1 MKHNCPKL
9 GHLEAKTLNAMLRMR
24 NVAKVY
30 HNGTVAL
37 SCINLTVDK
46 GELVFIVGP
55 SGAGKS
61 TLFKLIN
68 RKELPSSGEVWVGR
82 KSVPDLKRSEIPF
95 FRRNVGMIY
104 QDFKLLPNKTTFDNI
119 AFALEVIEAS
129 RREVLRQV
137 PAVLELVG
145 LRDKGKAYPHE
156 LSGGEQ
162 QRVSLAR
169 AIVNRPIILMADEPT
184 GNLDPETSWGIMDLL
199 VEINRRGTTVLMAT
213 HNKDIVN
220 RMRRRVIA
228 LENGKVVRD
237 EQRGAYDIES

>member
-1 MKHNCPKL
+1 M
-9 GHLEAKTLNAMLRMR
+9 NAMLRMR
-24 NVAKVY
+24 NVSKVY

-37 SCINLTVDK
+37 TSINLTVDK
-46 GELVFIVGP
+46 GEMVFIVGQ

-68 RKELPSSGEVWVGR
+68 RKELPTTGEVWVGR
-82 KSVPDLKRSEIPF
+82 KSVPDLKKSEIPI

-129 RREVLRQV
+129 RREILRQV

-169 AIVNRPIILMADEPT
+169 AIVNRPIVLMADEPT

-228 LENGKVVRD
+228 LEDGKIIRD

>member
-1 MKHNCPKL
+1 M
-9 GHLEAKTLNAMLRMR
+9 NAMLRMR
-24 NVAKVY
+24 NVSKVY

-37 SCINLTVDK
+37 TSINLTVDK
-46 GELVFIVGP
+46 GEMVFIVGQ

-68 RKELPSSGEVWVGR
+68 RKELPTTGEVWVGR
-82 KSVPDLKRSEIPF
+82 KSVPDLKKSEIPI

-129 RREVLRQV
+129 RREILRQV

-169 AIVNRPIILMADEPT
+169 AIVNRPIVLMADEPS
-184 GNLDPETSWGIMDLL
+184 GNLDQETSWGIMDLL

-228 LENGKVVRD
+228 LEDGKIIRD

>member
-1 MKHNCPKL
+1 
-9 GHLEAKTLNAMLRMR
+9 LNAMLRMR

-37 SCINLTVDK
+37 SSINLTVDK

-82 KSVPDLKRSEIPF
+82 KSVPDLKKSEVPI

-145 LRDKGKAYPHE
+145 LRDKGKAFPHE

-184 GNLDPETSWGIMDLL
+184 GNLDPETSWGIMDLM
-199 VEINRRGTTVLMAT
+199 VEINRRGTTILMAT

>member
-1 MKHNCPKL
+1 
-9 GHLEAKTLNAMLRMR
+9 
-24 NVAKVY
+24 
-30 HNGTVAL
+30 
-37 SCINLTVDK
+37 
-46 GELVFIVGP
+46 
-55 SGAGKS
+55 
-61 TLFKLIN
+61 
-68 RKELPSSGEVWVGR
+68 EV
-82 KSVPDLKRSEIPF
+82 PI

-104 QDFKLLPNKTTFDNI
+104 QDFKLLSNKTTFENI
-119 AFALEVIEAS
+119 AFALEVVEAS

-184 GNLDPETSWGIMDLL
+184 GNLDPDTSWGIMDLL

-228 LENGKVVRD
+228 MEHGKIIRD

>member
-1 MKHNCPKL
+1 
-9 GHLEAKTLNAMLRMR
+9 MLRMR

-37 SCINLTVDK
+37 SCINLTIDK

-82 KSVPDLKRSEIPF
+82 KSVPDLKKSEIPT

-145 LRDKGKAYPHE
+145 LRDKSKAYPNE

-228 LENGKVVRD
+228 LENGKIVRD

>member
-1 MKHNCPKL
+1 
-9 GHLEAKTLNAMLRMR
+9 MLRMR
-24 NVAKVY
+24 NVSKVY

-37 SCINLTVDK
+37 TSINLTVDK
-46 GELVFIVGP
+46 GEMVFIVGQ

-68 RKELPSSGEVWVGR
+68 RKELPTTGEVWVGR
-82 KSVPDLKRSEIPF
+82 KSVPDLKKSEIPI

-129 RREVLRQV
+129 RREILRQV

-169 AIVNRPIILMADEPT
+169 AIVNRPIVLMADEPT

-228 LENGKVVRD
+228 LEDGKIIRD

>member
-1 MKHNCPKL
+1 M
-9 GHLEAKTLNAMLRMR
+9 NAMLRMR

-37 SCINLTVDK
+37 SSINLTVDK

-82 KSVPDLKRSEIPF
+82 KSVPDLKKSEVPI

-145 LRDKGKAYPHE
+145 LRDKGKAFPHE

-184 GNLDPETSWGIMDLL
+184 GNLDPETSWGIMDLM
-199 VEINRRGTTVLMAT
+199 VEINRRGTTILMAT

-237 EQRGAYDIES
+237 EQRGAYNIES

>member
-1 MKHNCPKL
+1 
-9 GHLEAKTLNAMLRMR
+9 MLRMR

-37 SCINLTVDK
+37 SSINLTVDK

-82 KSVPDLKRSEIPF
+82 KSVPDLKKSEVPI

-145 LRDKGKAYPHE
+145 LRDKGKAFPHE

-199 VEINRRGTTVLMAT
+199 VEINRRGTTILMAT

>member
-1 MKHNCPKL
+1 
-9 GHLEAKTLNAMLRMR
+9 MLRMR
-24 NVAKVY
+24 NVSKVY

-37 SCINLTVDK
+37 TSINLTVDK
-46 GELVFIVGP
+46 GEMVFFVGP

-68 RKELPSSGEVWVGR
+68 RKELPTTGEVWVGR
-82 KSVPDLKRSEIPF
+82 KSVPDLKKSEIPI

-129 RREVLRQV
+129 RREILRQV

-169 AIVNRPIILMADEPT
+169 AIVNRPIVLMADEPT

-228 LENGKVVRD
+228 LEDGKIIRD

>member
-1 MKHNCPKL
+1 M
-9 GHLEAKTLNAMLRMR
+9 
-24 NVAKVY
+24 
-30 HNGTVAL
+30 
-37 SCINLTVDK
+37 
-46 GELVFIVGP
+46 
-55 SGAGKS
+55 
-61 TLFKLIN
+61 
-68 RKELPSSGEVWVGR
+68 
-82 KSVPDLKRSEIPF
+82 
-95 FRRNVGMIY
+95 
-104 QDFKLLPNKTTFDNI
+104 
-119 AFALEVIEAS
+119 
-129 RREVLRQV
+129 
-137 PAVLELVG
+137 LELVG

-184 GNLDPETSWGIMDLL
+184 GNLDPDTSWGIMDLL

-228 LENGKVVRD
+228 MEHGKIIRD

>member
-1 MKHNCPKL
+1 M
-9 GHLEAKTLNAMLRMR
+9 
-24 NVAKVY
+24 
-30 HNGTVAL
+30 
-37 SCINLTVDK
+37 
-46 GELVFIVGP
+46 VFIVGQ

-68 RKELPSSGEVWVGR
+68 RKELPTTGEVWVGR
-82 KSVPDLKRSEIPF
+82 KSVPDLKKSEIPI

-129 RREVLRQV
+129 RREILRQV

-169 AIVNRPIILMADEPT
+169 AIVNRPIVLMADEPT

-228 LENGKVVRD
+228 LEDGKIIRD

>member
-1 MKHNCPKL
+1 
-9 GHLEAKTLNAMLRMR
+9 
-24 NVAKVY
+24 
-30 HNGTVAL
+30 
-37 SCINLTVDK
+37 
-46 GELVFIVGP
+46 
-55 SGAGKS
+55 
-61 TLFKLIN
+61 
-68 RKELPSSGEVWVGR
+68 
-82 KSVPDLKRSEIPF
+82 
-95 FRRNVGMIY
+95 
-104 QDFKLLPNKTTFDNI
+104 NKTTFENI
-119 AFALEVIEAS
+119 AFALEVVEAS

-184 GNLDPETSWGIMDLL
+184 GNLDPDTSWGIMDLL

-228 LENGKVVRD
+228 MEHGKIIRD

>member
-1 MKHNCPKL
+1 M
-9 GHLEAKTLNAMLRMR
+9 NAMLRMR
-24 NVAKVY
+24 NVSKVY

-37 SCINLTVDK
+37 TSINLTVDK
-46 GELVFIVGP
+46 GEMVFFVGP

-68 RKELPSSGEVWVGR
+68 RKELPTTGEVWVGR
-82 KSVPDLKRSEIPF
+82 KSVPDLKKSEIPI

-129 RREVLRQV
+129 RREILRQV

-169 AIVNRPIILMADEPT
+169 AIVNRPIVLMADEPT

-228 LENGKVVRD
+228 LEDGKIIRD

>member
-1 MKHNCPKL
+1 M
-9 GHLEAKTLNAMLRMR
+9 NAMLRMR

-37 SCINLTVDK
+37 SSINLTVDK

-82 KSVPDLKRSEIPF
+82 KSVPDLKKGEIPI

-145 LRDKGKAYPHE
+145 LRDKGKAFPHE

-184 GNLDPETSWGIMDLL
+184 GNLDPETSWGIMDLM
-199 VEINRRGTTVLMAT
+199 VEINRRGTTILMAT